1 MATTLILA
9 YAILFV
15 ATMCMANR
23 FFALWVLACS
33 TLAWLTALLMLLLK
47 HTLPMT
53 YLLATVGY
61 AGLMLAFA
69 LGLAV
74 FAASATEVQRTAVF
88 KIIGAATVWAVV
100 VACVTEAVV

>member
-1 MATTLILA
+1 MYTALILA
-9 YAILFV
+9 YAIMFV

-61 AGLMLAFA
+61 AGIMLAFA

-74 FAASATEVQRTAVF
+74 FASSATRKTHTAVL
-88 KIIGAATVWAVV
+88 KIIGAAIVWAVV
-100 VACVTEAVV
+100 VACVTWGIL

>member
-1 MATTLILA
+1 MATALILA

-23 FFALWVLACS
+23 FFVLWVLACY

-47 HTLPMT
+47 YMLPMT
-53 YLLATVGY
+53 YLLVTVGY
-61 AGLMLAFA
+61 AGIMLAFS

-74 FAASATEVQRTAVF
+74 FATSATREPRLVVL
-88 KIIGAATVWAVV
+88 KIIGATTVWAII
-100 VACVTEAVV
+100 VACATWGIL

>member
-1 MATTLILA
+1 MATALILL
-9 YAILFV
+9 YAVLFV

-53 YLLATVGY
+53 YLLVTVGY

-74 FAASATEVQRTAVF
+74 FSASANKAMHLVVV
-88 KIIGAATVWAVV
+88 KMLGATTVWAII
-100 VACVTEAVV
+100 VACTTWGVV

>member
-1 MATTLILA
+1 MFTALILL
-9 YAILFV
+9 YAVLFV
-15 ATMCMANR
+15 ATAFMANR
-23 FFALWVLACS
+23 FFALWVLSCA

-74 FAASATEVQRTAVF
+74 FAASATKVQRTAVF
-88 KIIGAATVWAVV
+88 KIIGAAAVWAVV

>member
-1 MATTLILA
+1 MATTLILS
-9 YAILFV
+9 YAVLFV

-23 FFALWVLACS
+23 FFALWVLACY

-53 YLLATVGY
+53 YLLVTVGY

-69 LGLAV
+69 FGLAV
-74 FAASATEVQRTAVF
+74 FAASAPKATHLVVL
-88 KIIGAATVWAVV
+88 KILGATTVWAII
-100 VACVTEAVV
+100 VACTTWGIV

>member
-1 MATTLILA
+1 MFTTLILA

-23 FFALWVLACS
+23 FFVLWVLSCA

-74 FAASATEVQRTAVF
+74 FAESATEVQRTAVL
-88 KIIGAATVWAVV
+88 KIIGATTVWAII
-100 VACVTEAVV
+100 VACATWGIL

>member
-1 MATTLILA
+1 MATALILA
-9 YAILFV
+9 YATLFV
-15 ATMCMANR
+15 ATMCMAYR

-47 HTLPMT
+47 YMLPMT
-53 YLLATVGY
+53 YLLVTVGY

-74 FAASATEVQRTAVF
+74 FSASATKAMHLVVV
-88 KIIGAATVWAVV
+88 KMLGATTVWAII
-100 VACVTEAVV
+100 VACTTWGVV

>member
-1 MATTLILA
+1 MYTALILA
-9 YAILFV
+9 YAIMFV

-61 AGLMLAFA
+61 AGIMLAFA

-74 FAASATEVQRTAVF
+74 FASSATRKTHLVVL
-88 KIIGAATVWAVV
+88 KIIGAAIVWAVV
-100 VACVTEAVV
+100 VACVTWGIL

>member
-1 MATTLILA
+1 MATALILA

-47 HTLPMT
+47 YMLPVT
-53 YLLATVGY
+53 YLLVTVGY

-74 FAASATEVQRTAVF
+74 FVASATKETHTAVL
-88 KIIGAATVWAVV
+88 KIIGATTVWAIT
-100 VACVTEAVV
+100 VACATWGIV

>member
-1 MATTLILA
+1 MATELILA

-15 ATMCMANR
+15 ATAFMANR

-33 TLAWLTALLMLLLK
+33 TLAWLTVLLMLLLK
-47 HTLPMT
+47 HILPMT
-53 YLLATVGY
+53 YLLVTLAY

-74 FAASATEVQRTAVF
+74 FAASATKATHLVLL
-88 KIIGAATVWAVV
+88 KMLGATTVLAMI
-100 VACVTEAVV
+100 VACVTWGIL